1 MHKYFVNK
9 QCIYNIYLLNK
20 DDSLLYYLF
29 IYFLHI
35 YLITIQKDKS
45 CFKY

>member
-9 QCIYNIYLLNK
+9 QCIYLLNN

-29 IYFLHI
+29 IYFLHT
-35 YLITIQKDKS
+35 YLITIQKAKS
-45 CFKY
+45 CFKYY